1 MVHTPNHALQPIIDA
16 LPDLDA
22 QAVKAKT
29 GLNVRELQEYLEAA
43 TSVANLSAELRVSL
57 GELMLSEVD
66 NTDRALAA
74 VDEQMDRTVDQ
85 IDATAADADARAR
98 AVTSEGMAEQDALLQ
113 QFDSVERALTKQ
125 AEAEKQGSEAA
136 EIARLRAN
144 LQGGTQASLNQLAA

>member
-29 GLNVRELQEYLEAA
+29 GLDVRELQERLEAA

-66 NTDRALAA
+66 STDRALVA
-74 VDEQMDRTVDQ
+74 VDEQMDHTVDQ
-85 IDATAADADARAR
+85 IDATASDADARAQ
-98 AVTSEGMAEQDALLQ
+98 AVTSEGMAEQDDLIL
-113 QFDSVERALTKQ
+113 QFDSVDRALTKQ

-136 EIARLRAN
+136 VIARLRAD
-144 LQGGTQASLNQLAA
+144 LQGGTQAGPKQLAA

>member
-1 MVHTPNHALQPIIDA
+1 MAHTPDHPLQPIIDA

-29 GLNVRELQEYLEAA
+29 GLNVHELQECLAA
-43 TSVANLSAELRVSL
+43 AASVANLSAELRANL

-66 NTDRALAA
+66 STDRAIAA
-74 VDEQMDRTVDQ
+74 VDEQMDRTVEK
-85 IDATAADADARAR
+85 IDATAADADARAQ
-98 AVTSEGMAEQDALLQ
+98 AVTSEGMAEQDALIQ

-125 AEAEKQGSEAA
+125 AEAEKKGSEAA

-144 LQGGTQASLNQLAA
+144 LQGGTQASSNQLAA